1 MHATETDVQPPL
13 HKKQGRQNNSFFSSV
28 MGGTL
33 EVLLVCA
40 EGIRH
45 TNIVGKPT
53 YYVILECRDQVH
65 QSKTSRGHEEVFWN
79 EKFTFELPE
88 RGTDDEIYLKLKI
101 MDEEFFSRGA
111 FVGQTTIFLKGIIVE
126 GKDKG
131 IIEVKPAPY
140 NVVLDDDTFKGQISI
155 GLKYSAN
162 AANLKI
168 QQIERRQ
175 GEADENGG
183 KGSVGH
189 SICSSI
195 ATFWRNP
202 WWRFLFRSK
211 KSKSREKQKRN

>member
-1 MHATETDVQPPL
+1 M
-13 HKKQGRQNNSFFSSV
+13 
-28 MGGTL
+28 
-33 EVLLVCA
+33 
-40 EGIRH
+40 
-45 TNIVGKPT
+45 
-53 YYVILECRDQVH
+53 
-65 QSKTSRGHEEVFWN
+65 
-79 EKFTFELPE
+79 
-88 RGTDDEIYLKLKI
+88 
-101 MDEEFFSRGA
+101 
-111 FVGQTTIFLKGIIVE
+111 E

-155 GLKYSAN
+155 GLKYS
-162 AANLKI
+162 ANLKI